1 MNKHLI
7 KICLLIFMFTVL
19 NSSAKEKE
27 SNTFVKIET
36 NYGTLKVKLYNET
49 PLHRDNFIKLVKE
62 HFFDSLL
69 FHRVISDF
77 MIQAGDPD
85 SKNAPKEMHLG
96 SGGVGYTIPA
106 EIVFPKFY
114 HKRGALAAARTGDF
128 VNPNRESSGS
138 QFYIV
143 EGRPCTDEDLN
154 VLEQNINKT
163 LQQTLFNNLF
173 SERKSQLVA
182 QNLDSVEYNTQLRK
196 IYNEVRQET
205 MNRSV
210 FRYTDTQRREYKM
223 FGGTPHLDSQ
233 YTVFGELVEG
243 FSVLETI
250 SSVET
255 NKDDRPLKDVVI
267 ISTKIVKK

>member
-1 MNKHLI
+1 MNKLLL
-7 KICLLIFMFTVL
+7 KFCLLIFMFTVS
-19 NSSAKEKE
+19 NSSATEKE

-77 MIQAGDPD
+77 MIQAGDPN
-85 SKNAPKEMHLG
+85 SKNAPMEMHLG
-96 SGGVGYTIPA
+96 SGSVGYTIPA
-106 EIVFPKFY
+106 EIIFPKFY

-128 VNPNRESSGS
+128 VNPDRASSGS

-143 EGRPCTDEDLN
+143 EGRPCTDDDLDL
-154 VLEQNINKT
+154 LEQNINKN
-163 LQQTLFNNLF
+163 LQQTLLNKLF
-173 SERKSQLVA
+173 SERKSQLIA
-182 QNLDSVEYNTQLRK
+182 QNLDSIEYNVQLRK
-196 IYNEVRQET
+196 AYDEARQET
-205 MNRSV
+205 MNRLV
-210 FRYTDTQRREYKM
+210 FHYTDTQRREYKM

-243 FSVLETI
+243 FSVLEAI
-250 SSVET
+250 SNVET
-255 NKDDRPLKDVVI
+255 NKDDRPLNDVII